1 MQQITKPIANQ
12 QVGQT
17 FTPKKKPVNKT
28 VTPVSQT
35 AQTTDKWQSPDY
47 NPNANNS
54 VNPNKPLLSY
64 GATSAGKPSKE
75 NDVVTVS
82 EREEQKA
89 KNQAPPPPPQ
99 AQQPAAPLPDT
110 STPQTEFNATG
121 YQSNGYTGVQGD
133 TDYNYDPRSESLVQN
148 QITGLLD
155 PNSDIMRK
163 AISQAQGY
171 NASRGL
177 QSSSL
182 GSEVA
187 LSSMIDKALPIA
199 QQDASTYATAD
210 QTGWNQSFTA
220 DQNNLSREHETSM
233 FDKQGELTT
242 NLQND
247 QLNFT
252 NDQSNADRKQQSNLQ
267 NLQHQQNLSTLDK
280 QAAIQTKRDELMN
293 SFDMSKM
300 DKTYLQDLEKTQI
313 TWEHDDDVFTRNM
326 DGQIALEYKNA
337 TSDAYNNY
345 LEQVAAVYSNPNM
358 TAAQQ
363 LAGVNKLQEM
373 YSTQRQQMQ
382 VIYSITPGN
391 ESYID
396 LGDENK
402 IYGPTVSPDVTT
414 KQAGTTTAYGAYGKY
429 ANLDGRSLP

>member
-1 MQQITKPIANQ
+1 MQQINKPIANQ

-17 FTPKKKPVNKT
+17 FAPKKKPVNKT

-35 AQTTDKWQSPDY
+35 AQPTDKWQSPDY

-64 GATSAGKPSKE
+64 GATSAAKPSKE
-75 NDVVTVS
+75 NDVVTVG
-82 EREEQKA
+82 EREDQKA
-89 KNQAPPPPPQ
+89 KNQVPQPPQ

-110 STPQTEFNATG
+110 STPQTNFSANE
-121 YQSNGYTGVQGD
+121 YQSNGYTGVQGN
-133 TDYNYDPRSESLVQN
+133 TDYSYDPREESLVQN

-155 PNSDIMRK
+155 PNSDMMRK

-210 QTGWNQSFTA
+210 QTGWDQSFTA

-247 QLNFT
+247 QLDFT
-252 NDQSNADRKQQSNLQ
+252 NMQSNADRQQQSNLQ

-280 QAAIQTKRDELMN
+280 QEAIQTRRDELMN

-326 DGQIALEYKNA
+326 DGQVALEYKNA

-358 TAAQQ
+358 TAEQQ
-363 LAGVNKLQEM
+363 AAGVNKLKEM

-396 LGDENK
+396 LGDEDK
-402 IYGPTVSPDVTT
+402 IYGPAAPNVTT
-414 KQAGTTTAYGAYGKY
+414 LQAGNTNANAYGAYGTY
-429 ANLDGRSLP
+429 VNFDGRNIP